1 VTRRAWLVGRIAAL
15 LAIVIVGTLAIF
27 HYSSLG
33 NMLASSPDPSAAT
46 ARATTEATTVQAGSA
61 RTGHARAAHGAQAAG
76 AQAAGA
82 QTAGAQTGSAKTGS
96 ASSVSPSAG
105 SAKSG
110 SAKSGSSAASTSTAS
125 PGPAASQVPAAGAAP
140 GSAPLHFRTLPPG
153 AALPTGAQCAHW
165 VNEHPQPENKAANK
179 KDNHL
184 TGQHVGAHFFSG
196 GDSPQAQRRL
206 APRIDGNF
214 TGTTKDILRWAAC
227 KWGINQ
233 NVVFAQ
239 AAVESWWQQ
248 GTLGDW
254 ANDPTQ
260 CPPGHKL
267 GADGR
272 SGLCPQ
278 SYGILQNRWPFE
290 KSSWP
295 GIGRSTAMNADTGYA
310 IWRSCYDGFEPWL
323 NTVEHHGT
331 YRKGDMWGCVGR
343 WFAGRWHTA
352 PAQQYIGKVKTYE
365 REKIW
370 LTPDFQQ
377 GS

>member
-1 VTRRAWLVGRIAAL
+1 MTRRAWLVGRIAAL
-15 LAIVIVGTLAIF
+15 LTIVIVGTLAIF
-27 HYSSLG
+27 HYSSLD
-33 NMLASSPDPSAAT
+33 NMLASSPGPSAAT
-46 ARATTEATTVQAGSA
+46 ARATTEATTVRAGSA
-61 RTGHARAAHGAQAAG
+61 RTGHARGARAAR
-76 AQAAGA
+76 
-82 QTAGAQTGSAKTGS
+82 AKTGS
-96 ASSVSPSAG
+96 AHTG
-105 SAKSG
+105 SALSG
-110 SAKSGSSAASTSTAS
+110 AAKSGSSAAPTSTAAPHTSAPATTAS
-125 PGPAASQVPAAGAAP
+125 PAQTAAQAPAAAAAAG
-140 GSAPLHFRTLPPG
+140 SVPLHFRTLPPG

-179 KDNHL
+179 KDNHI
-184 TGQHVGAHFFSG
+184 TGERVGAHFFSG
-196 GDSPQAQRRL
+196 GDSPLAQRRL
-206 APRIDGNF
+206 APRINGDF

-248 GTLGDW
+248 GTLGDFGT
-254 ANDPTQ
+254 DPTQ

-267 GADGR
+267 GADGTPNE
-272 SGLCPQ
+272 CPQ

-295 GIGRSTAMNADTGYA
+295 GIGRSTAMNADTAYA

-323 NTVEHHGT
+323 NTVEHNGT
-331 YRKGDMWGCVGR
+331 YHQGDLWGCVGR
-343 WFAGRWHTA
+343 WFAGRWHTQ
-352 PAQQYIGKVKTYE
+352 PAQQYIAKVRTYE